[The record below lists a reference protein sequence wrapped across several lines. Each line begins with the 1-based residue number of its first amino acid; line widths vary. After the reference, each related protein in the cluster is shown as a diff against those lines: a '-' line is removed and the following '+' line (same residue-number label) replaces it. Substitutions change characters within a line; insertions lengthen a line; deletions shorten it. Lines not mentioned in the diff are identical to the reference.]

1 MSIIQTL
8 DRVYVLTFVLL
19 PTLVWAGCGTA
30 YVAPGAG
37 VNIHDISDGDIKESF
52 ETKPASPFPARIAV
66 VRVQQS
72 GYYSYCNRGCGS
84 GRFSVVTTRDI
95 ESDED
100 YQHIAALPKVAG
112 VATVNQLLL
121 PANLNS
127 VRDLRLAVAG
137 LHADLLLVYTMNTS
151 FNIKGADLGPLAV
164 VTLGFLPDKEAMVTS
179 TASAALFDVR
189 TGYIYALA
197 ESTDKESRIASVWST
212 QQAIDGT
219 RLETEKKAFV
229 KMLGEFDKAWEQT
242 LDEYAYK
249 QMVQ

>member
-1 MSIIQTL
+1 MPSIQGL
-8 DRVYVLTFVLL
+8 DRVRVISCILLSALVLT
-19 PTLVWAGCGTA
+19 GCGTA
-30 YVAPGAG
+30 YVTPGAG
-37 VNIHDISDGDIKESF
+37 VSIHDISDGDVKESF
-52 ETKPASPFPARIAV
+52 ETKPVSPFPARIAV
-66 VRVQQS
+66 VRVQQA
-72 GYYSYCNRGCGS
+72 GYYSYCNRGYGN

-121 PANLNS
+121 PTNLNS

-137 LHADLLLVYTMNTS
+137 LHADLLLVYTINTS

-197 ESTDKESRIASVWST
+197 ESTCQESRIASVWST
-212 QQAIDGT
+212 QQAIDST
-219 RLETEKKAFV
+219 RLETEKKAFA
-229 KMLGEFDKAWEQT
+229 KMLGEFDKAWKQT
-242 LDEYAYK
+242 LDEYDREPT
-249 QMVQ
+249 VQ